1 MATAIRSPAGKLKR
15 AIMNTQSMR
24 RLVTAAGLALFALTV
39 HAADGIRKENVQFSK
54 GASQSLIKA
63 RIKGDETVD
72 YVLRAKAGQ
81 TMTVNFKTSNRMA
94 YFNLLPPDSDQ
105 ALFVG
110 ANEADGSRFSVELPK
125 DGEYTIRVYLIRAAA
140 RRNETANYTL
150 NVTIAGGSAGA
161 VAAAPEA
168 AAAAGPFEQRL
179 ELNGITFL
187 VTSPNKP
194 SDNTVRI
201 APSGLAID
209 NSPIDWPVQG
219 VVTGAEVADMNI
231 DRSPEVFVYVRGP
244 APEARGSIVALSA
257 NNRKSL
263 SFITLPELTEHRGA
277 AKGYRGHDDFAV
289 VEGTFVRRFP
299 LFGKGGNPE
308 APTGKTRQL
317 QYKLRKGEA
326 SWVLKLDRM
335 FDY

>member
-1 MATAIRSPAGKLKR
+1 MQLSSGKLKS
-15 AIMNTQSMR
+15 AIMNTPTVR
-24 RLVTAAGLALFALTV
+24 RLVTAAGLALLALTV
-39 HAADGIRKENVQFSK
+39 QAADGIRRETVQFSK
-54 GASQSLIKA
+54 GASQSVIKA

-110 ANEADGSRFSVELPK
+110 ADAADGSRFTTELPK

-150 NVTIAGGSAGA
+150 NVAIAGGSA
-161 VAAAPEA
+161 AAAP
-168 AAAAGPFEQRL
+168 AAAGPFEQRL
-179 ELNGITFL
+179 ELNGISFL

-201 APSGLAID
+201 VPSGLAID
-209 NSPIDWPVQG
+209 NSPIDWAVQG
-219 VVTGAEVADMNI
+219 VVTGAEVADMNV

-289 VEGTFVRRFP
+289 VEGTFVHRFP

>member
-1 MATAIRSPAGKLKR
+1 
-15 AIMNTQSMR
+15 MNAHTMR
-24 RLVTAAGLALFALTV
+24 RLIAVAGLALFALVV
-39 HAADGIRKENVQFSK
+39 HAGDDIRKENVQFSK
-54 GASQSLIKA
+54 GASDATIKG

-94 YFNLLPPDSDQ
+94 YFNVLAPDSDQ

-110 ANEADGSRFSVELPK
+110 SDAADGSRFTAELPK
-125 DGEYTIRVYLIRAAA
+125 DGEYSIRVYLIRAAA

-150 NVTIAGGSAGA
+150 NVAIAGGST
-161 VAAAPEA
+161 VAAAAAAEA
-168 AAAAGPFEQRL
+168 PAAAGPFDQRL
-179 ELNGITFL
+179 ELNGISFH
-187 VTSPNKP
+187 VASPNKP

-201 APSGLAID
+201 VPSGLAID
-209 NSPIDWPVQG
+209 NAPIDWEVQG
-219 VVTGAEVADMNI
+219 VVTGAEVADLNV
-231 DRSPEVFVYVRGP
+231 DRSPEIYVYVRGP
-244 APEARGSIVALSA
+244 APEALGSIVALSA

-263 SFITLPELTEHRGA
+263 SFITLPDLAQTRGA
-277 AKGYRGHDDFAV
+277 TKGYRGHDEFAV

-299 LFGKGGNPE
+299 IFGKNGDAD

-326 SWVLKLDRM
+326 SWVLKVDKMLE
-335 FDY
+335 Y

>member
-1 MATAIRSPAGKLKR
+1 
-15 AIMNTQSMR
+15 MNPHPIR
-24 RLVTAAGLALFALTV
+24 RLITAAGLALFALTV
-39 HAADGIRKENVQFSK
+39 HAADGIRKEDVQFSE
-54 GASQSLIKA
+54 GASQSVIKA

-110 ANEADGSRFSVELPK
+110 ADAADGNRFTAELPK

-140 RRNETANYTL
+140 RRNEAANYTL
-150 NVTIAGGSAGA
+150 NVAIAGGST
-161 VAAAPEA
+161 AAAP
-168 AAAAGPFEQRL
+168 AAAGLFEQRL
-179 ELNGITFL
+179 ELNGISFL

-201 APSGLAID
+201 VPSGLAID
-209 NSPIDWPVQG
+209 NSPIDWAVQG

-277 AKGYRGHDDFAV
+277 TKGYRGHDDFAV

-299 LFGKGGNPE
+299 LFGKGGDPD

-335 FDY
+335 FEY

>member
-1 MATAIRSPAGKLKR
+1 M
-15 AIMNTQSMR
+15 MNIHTTR
-24 RLVTAAGLALFALTV
+24 HLIAAAALGLFALV
-39 HAADGIRKENVQFSK
+39 AHAEDDIRRENVQFSK
-54 GASQSLIKA
+54 GASDATIKA
-63 RIKGDETVD
+63 RIKGRETVD
-72 YVLRAKAGQ
+72 YVLSAKAGQ
-81 TMTVNFKTSNRMA
+81 SMTVNFKTSNRMA
-94 YFNLLPPDSDQ
+94 YFNVLPPDTGKE

-110 ANEADGSRFSVELPK
+110 ASAADGSRVQLALPE
-125 DGEYTIRVYLIRAAA
+125 DGQYTIRVYLIRAAA
-140 RRNETANYTL
+140 RRNETSNYTL
-150 NVTIAGGSAGA
+150 NVAVAGGSAA
-161 VAAAPEA
+161 VAAAVPA
-168 AAAAGPFEQRL
+168 APGPFEQRL
-179 ELNGITFL
+179 ELNGISFL

-194 SDNTVRI
+194 SDNTARI
-201 APSGLAID
+201 VPSGLAID
-209 NSPIDWPVQG
+209 NSPIDWAVQG
-219 VVTGAEVADMNI
+219 VVTGAEVADMNV

-263 SFITLPELTEHRGA
+263 SFITLPELMEHRGA
-277 AKGYRGHDDFAV
+277 AMGYRGHDDFAV

-308 APTGKTRQL
+308 TPTGKTRQL

>member
-1 MATAIRSPAGKLKR
+1 MAL
-15 AIMNTQSMR
+15 
-24 RLVTAAGLALFALTV
+24 LALTV
-39 HAADGIRKENVQFSK
+39 QAADGIRRETVQFSK
-54 GASQSLIKA
+54 GASQSVIKA

-94 YFNLLPPDSDQ
+94 YFNVLPPDSDE

-125 DGEYTIRVYLIRAAA
+125 DGEYSIRVYLIRAAA
-140 RRNETANYTL
+140 RRNETASYTL
-150 NVTIAGGSAGA
+150 NVAIAGSSAA
-161 VAAAPEA
+161 AAAAAP
-168 AAAAGPFEQRL
+168 AAAGPFEQRL
-179 ELNGITFL
+179 ELNGISFL

-201 APSGLAID
+201 VPLGLAID
-209 NSPIDWPVQG
+209 NSPIDWAVQG
-219 VVTGAEVADMNI
+219 VVTGAEVADMNV

-263 SFITLPELTEHRGA
+263 SYITLPELTEHRGA
-277 AKGYRGHDDFAV
+277 TKGYRGHDDFAV

-299 LFGKGGNPE
+299 LFGKGGNFE